1 MNRETAKKLLDA
13 YSVLC
18 DVYASIPD
26 QKTSQPLLKRV
37 KEDVGEASE
46 LVKEAIAAAFD
57 EKVPLTVSTCKPLVD
72 PYNGYTRGT
81 WTGGDL
87 GNDGVTR
94 PMSEVG
100 V

>member
-1 MNRETAKKLLDA
+1 MNRETARKLLDA

-18 DVYASIPD
+18 DVHASIPD

-37 KEDVGEASE
+37 KKDVSEAGE
-46 LVKEAIAAAFD
+46 LIKEAIVADFD
-57 EKVPLTVSTCKPLVD
+57 EKLPLTVSCKPL
-72 PYNGYTRGT
+72 GGAT
-81 WTGGDL
+81 WTGDDL

-100 V
+100 A